1 MAKLEL
7 PKVGQAKGNVE
18 DIGNVLVVLRD
29 LDPNNSTC
37 VVEEL
42 SASNVKQFD
51 AEGNILH
58 GSRCQLVQC

>member
-7 PKVGQAKGNVE
+7 PKVGQAKANID

-37 VVEEL
+37 FVEEL
-42 SASNVKQFD
+42 SATNVKQFD
-51 AEGNILH
+51 TEGNILH
-58 GSRCQLVQC
+58 GSRCQLMQC